1 MPVSRDDAAGHRMVM
16 TMSPTLS
23 ARSDSFTG
31 VAAKLLAVLVVLL
44 LAGMLVGPHYFLPA
58 EDAIILHQYSRNL
71 AETGAITFIP
81 HGPHAEGATDFLW
94 MVLLA
99 GGFKLGLPP
108 LPFTELLNV
117 LFLLGL
123 GYLLTK
129 LSESR
134 VTAVRVLLVAG
145 ALMLT
150 PQMIAALEGFSVVP
164 FALALTAVVF
174 FLCRGR
180 TTAAMI
186 CALLLC
192 LLRPD
197 GVVFAVP
204 LLVTFLP
211 RQEDRGGYLR
221 RGGSLF
227 VLPDVVYFLWRWQYF
242 GHLLPLPF
250 LVKSDVHRR
259 FGNLAPGSLPDA
271 LPYLWFSIALLV
283 LACRRAWRDKAQR
296 ALLISLLVVPTVFY
310 VAMRLDQN
318 VADRFFFYIPLTVF
332 LLVAINWR
340 NLDIGRRTLVACAV
354 GLYMLLLAPIERG
367 FATEFLRGIPIYR
380 RHARLAR
387 ELDRPELHG
396 VLMSSEAGLR
406 PYFSRW
412 DAVDPWGLNT
422 AEYASSFIQP
432 QQVAE
437 LHPDLVVLHVAQ
449 DAAPC
454 SAPPGP
460 ASKDRTWGNM
470 VGNVERGLDPA
481 KYDIWLLPYLTHDE
495 TMAAVRAK
503 TPVSFEC
510 WYVSRRYRGRDAVG
524 ALLRGEDGVL
534 LDGSATG
541 PG

>member
-1 MPVSRDDAAGHRMVM
+1 MIS
-16 TMSPTLS
+16 TMSLQLPVIS
-23 ARSDSFTG
+23 RSITG
-31 VAAKLLAVLVVLL
+31 FFAKLLAGLVVLL

-71 AETGAITFIP
+71 AETGAITFIA

-99 GGFKLGLPP
+99 GGFKVGVPP
-108 LPFTELLNV
+108 LPFTEVLNV
-117 LFLLGL
+117 VFLLGL

-129 LSESR
+129 LSGSR
-134 VTAVRVLLVAG
+134 ATAVRVLLVAG
-145 ALMLT
+145 ALMLA

-164 FALALTAVVF
+164 FALALTEVVF
-174 FLCRGR
+174 FLYRRR
-180 TTAAMI
+180 TTAAMV

-197 GVVFAVP
+197 GVVFALP
-204 LLVTFLP
+204 LLITFLP
-211 RQEDRGGYLR
+211 LQEDRIGYLK
-221 RGGSLF
+221 RGVLLF
-227 VLPDVVYFLWRWQYF
+227 VLPGVAYFLWRWHYF

-259 FGNLAPGSLPDA
+259 FGILAPGSLRDA
-271 LPYLWFSIALLV
+271 LPYLGFSIALLV
-283 LACRRAWRDKAQR
+283 LACRRALKDRVQR
-296 ALLISLLVVPTVFY
+296 ALLISLLVVPTAFY
-310 VAMRLDQN
+310 AAMRLDQN
-318 VADRFFFYIPLTVF
+318 VADRFFFYIPLTAF
-332 LLVAINWR
+332 LLIAINWR
-340 NLDIGRRTLVACAV
+340 NLDIRRETLGVCAL
-354 GLYMLLLAPIERG
+354 GLYLLLLAPIEQG
-367 FATEFLRGIPIYR
+367 FATEFLQGIPIYK

-422 AEYASSFIQP
+422 AEYATHFIQP

-454 SAPPGP
+454 SAPPGL

-495 TMAAVRAK
+495 MVAAVRAR

-524 ALLRGEDGVL
+524 ALLRGEDGIL